1 MVVSTAAET
10 VGAGQCAIVLAL
22 AVVIVV
28 CGTVV
33 TLVFA
38 VRRRDRLNAIRQLT
52 PVLLGIAG
60 KITFWHGQHLE

>member
-1 MVVSTAAET
+1 MR
-10 VGAGQCAIVLAL
+10 GAGRCTIVLALAAL

-28 CGTVV
+28 CVTVV

-38 VRRRDRLNAIRQLT
+38 VSRRDRLNAIRQLT

-60 KITFWHGQHLE
+60 KIRFWHGQHPE